1 MNRRAARRLLLI
13 AATTVTMTIATTG
26 CFGDERDGKI
36 ETSPLE
42 AGDETTY
49 EYLVPFG
56 TGNRLDGGEV
66 IELMPPELEVKVGES
81 IRIVN
86 DDTRDYMIGPFFVT
100 AGQTLAM
107 RFTQP
112 GVLEGVCVVGSG
124 GRFLINV
131 TE

>member
-1 MNRRAARRLLLI
+1 MSRHAVARAVLLI
-13 AATTVTMTIATTG
+13 ALSITTVG
-26 CFGDERDGKI
+26 CFGEERDGKI
-36 ETSPLE
+36 ETSPLDP
-42 AGDETTY
+42 GDETTF

-66 IELMPPELEVKVGES
+66 IELMPPELDVKVGES

-107 RFTQP
+107 RFTHP

-124 GRFLINV
+124 GRFVINV